1 MNAVR
6 NCGRLSADLLKRL
19 SYALGVERRQASHA
33 QATAARLLGVSVSLL
48 KRTLQMVDVNGGQP
62 VPAAEH
68 DDVASDGV
76 AQRQRP
82 SWRH

>member
-1 MNAVR
+1 MLKL
-6 NCGRLSADLLKRL
+6 RLR
-19 SYALGVERRQASHA
+19 GV
-33 QATAARLLGVSVSLL
+33 LGVSVSLL

-62 VPAAEH
+62 VTVPAAEH

-82 SWRH
+82 SWCH